1 MKSRRHRAIE
11 EIGNRLR
18 LIAVANGF
26 RTDAG
31 AAVFMGQ
38 QVTFGP
44 GDSGAA
50 IDVIVGQDEVLH
62 QAENVGTAVPVE
74 IHALVKA
81 AIAEPLLALEEVI
94 ADVKRAV
101 EQSDRTLGGALVPR
115 GLERVGV
122 RPREREEGSEFVG
135 AVVEYRLTIAEQW
148 GNP

>member
-1 MKSRRHRAIE
+1 MKSRRHRALE

-26 RTDAG
+26 RTNAG

-38 QVTFGP
+38 EVTFGP

-50 IDVIVGQDEVLH
+50 IDVIVAQDDVLH
-62 QAENVGTAVPVE
+62 QGENVGTLVPVE

-81 AIAEPLLALEEVI
+81 SIADPLLAIEEVI

-101 EQSDRTLGGALVPR
+101 EQTDRTLGGALVPR
-115 GLERVGV
+115 GLERGPT
-122 RPREREEGSEFVG
+122 RPREREEGSETVG
-135 AVVEYRLTIAEQW
+135 AIVEYRLTLAEQW